1 MSGYG
6 NRKTN
11 QNTLLD
17 FPLPMDGFN
26 EVIPYI
32 QLFPF
37 SFESD
42 MSRSQLVKKKNTQL
56 KWM

>member
-42 MSRSQLVKKKNTQL
+42 MSRSQLVKKKIPN
-56 KWM
+56 